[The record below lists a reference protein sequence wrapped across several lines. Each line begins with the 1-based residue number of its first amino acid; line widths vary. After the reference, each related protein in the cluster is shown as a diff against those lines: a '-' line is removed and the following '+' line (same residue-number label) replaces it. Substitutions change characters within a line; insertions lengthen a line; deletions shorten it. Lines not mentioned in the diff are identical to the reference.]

1 MPPWHDALEL
11 SEECWQLAKHSS
23 TKYCKNW
30 AAYEC
35 RCKCMNPHVCNTCF
49 FFFITSYYIFTQKK
63 NSVKTPKSKQFV
75 HVHAKN
81 HAKLSCSI
89 FLLILISLRRCLLN
103 WPSAILSCC
112 HQWAVPPSCCG
123 SSSAARLC
131 LSFPKCSSR
140 VPCFIWSS
148 ICRQSGC
155 SGVFNAV
162 CVKMWKCLG
171 HVTGPKL
178 IPL

>member
-89 FLLILISLRRCLLN
+89 FDSFWLHVVFAVAFWTGHRLYCHAATSGQCHRAAVAPVQLHVSVSPS
-103 WPSAILSCC
+103 PSA
-112 HQWAVPPSCCG
+112 QAG
-123 SSSAARLC
+123 
-131 LSFPKCSSR
+131 SR
-140 VPCFIWSS
+140 VSS
-148 ICRQSGC
+148 GHPS
-155 SGVFNAV
+155 VDKAV
-162 CVKMWKCLG
+162 ARASSMLSVWKCENVSVMSLAQ
-171 HVTGPKL
+171 T
-178 IPL
+178 